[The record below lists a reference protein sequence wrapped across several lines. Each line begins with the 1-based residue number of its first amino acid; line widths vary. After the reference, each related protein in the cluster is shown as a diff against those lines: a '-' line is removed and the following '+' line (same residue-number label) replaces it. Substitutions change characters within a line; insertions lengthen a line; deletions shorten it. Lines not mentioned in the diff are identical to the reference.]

1 MPSETR
7 LYIWPPPRPS
17 PCLDPV
23 RRAHDDV
30 AESIPVPSSLD
41 PLRRTKQHVQAGD
54 HDDPVPRVAAPR
66 RAAAAAAV
74 RRQPHHGRIRLL
86 LLLLPLVS
94 VPCCGRSGGARGGVR
109 GGRWIR
115 LRLRLH
121 QAVRGAAGAPQPP
134 GVPGA
139 AAEGGG
145 RVRIPGGPRAR
156 RASLRRGPLPRRPP
170 PRVLVARLL
179 LLLLLRPSHAA
190 VLSAR
195 RVAAAAAGRKNSGR
209 GREAR
214 LVNRDGF
221 TRPVRPSASA
231 GSFGRPGFC
240 KHELACKFR
249 CCGQCVA
256 SARGKGK
263 GVVSPWW
270 RGRKTVH
277 AGTGMHAAKQA
288 PNSPPPARAH
298 PVRQGGSIPTGYRDG
313 PMHVLRTALLFAL
326 LTAASCGYTY

>member
-1 MPSETR
+1 
-7 LYIWPPPRPS
+7 
-17 PCLDPV
+17 
-23 RRAHDDV
+23 
-30 AESIPVPSSLD
+30 VPSSLD

-249 CCGQCVA
+249 CCGQWPARGERAKASRPLEDRARWHRHACGKA
-256 SARGKGK
+256 SAKL
-263 GVVSPWW
+263 
-270 RGRKTVH
+270 
-277 AGTGMHAAKQA
+277 AA
-288 PNSPPPARAH
+288 ARARASRAPRRKQH
-298 PVRQGGSIPTGYRDG
+298 YRL
-313 PMHVLRTALLFAL
+313 PRWAHACLA
-326 LTAASCGYTY
+326 